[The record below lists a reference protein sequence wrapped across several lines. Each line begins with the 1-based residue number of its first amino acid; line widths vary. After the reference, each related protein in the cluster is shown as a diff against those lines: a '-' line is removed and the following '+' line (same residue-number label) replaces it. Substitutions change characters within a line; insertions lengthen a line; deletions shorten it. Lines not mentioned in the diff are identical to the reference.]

1 MTVTSFTI
9 ETPGDSVSNGPAV
22 VLASASESRRRL
34 LRGAGVPFRAEASA
48 IDEEEI
54 KAALRAEGASAMQ
67 VAETLAELKAR
78 RIVRRHPGALIV
90 GADQMLDCD
99 GRWFDKPGFRAAA
112 AEQLRALSGRA
123 HELLTS
129 VCLLRDEQRIWHHN
143 ARARLVM
150 RPLSDAF
157 IDAYLDAVGEA
168 ALHSVGA
175 YQIEGRGAQLF
186 AQIEGDGFAIQ
197 GLPLLPLLEMLRQH
211 GVLAR

>member
-1 MTVTSFTI
+1 MTVMSFTI
-9 ETPGDSVSNGPAV
+9 ETPSDSVSTGPAV

-34 LRGAGVPFRAEASA
+34 LRNAGVPFRAEASA

-78 RIVRRHPGALIV
+78 RIVRCHPGALIV

>member
-1 MTVTSFTI
+1 MTVSSFTI
-9 ETPGDSVSNGPAV
+9 ETPQDVASTAPAV

-34 LRGAGVPFRAEASA
+34 LRGAGVPFRAELSA
-48 IDEEEI
+48 IDEDEV
-54 KAALRAEGASAMQ
+54 KAALRAEGASAAQ

-78 RIVRRHPGALIV
+78 RVAPRHPGALVI
-90 GADQMLDCD
+90 GADQMLDC
-99 GRWFDKPGFRAAA
+99 AADA
-112 AEQLRALSGRA
+112 TEQLRALSGGA
-123 HELLTS
+123 HELLTA
-129 VCLLRDEQRIWHHN
+129 VCLLRDGQRIWHHN

-150 RPLSDAF
+150 RPLSEDF
-157 IDAYLDAVGEA
+157 IDAYLDAVGES

-211 GVLAR
+211 GVLAQ

>member
-1 MTVTSFTI
+1 MSVTSSTI
-9 ETPGDSVSNGPAV
+9 ETPEEGAANAPPV

-34 LRGAGVPFRAEASA
+34 LRSAGVPFRAEASA
-48 IDEEEI
+48 VDEDEI

-78 RIVRRHPGALIV
+78 RIAHRHPGALII
-90 GADQMLDCD
+90 GADQMLDCE
-99 GRWFDKPGFRAAA
+99 GRWLDKPGTRAAA

-123 HELLTS
+123 HALLTS

-143 ARARLVM
+143 APARLVM
-150 RPLSDAF
+150 RPLSEGF
-157 IDAYLDAVGEA
+157 IEAYLDAVGEP
-168 ALHSVGA
+168 ALHGVGA

>member
-1 MTVTSFTI
+1 MTVTSFSI
-9 ETPGDSVSNGPAV
+9 ETPGARSATAPEL

-34 LRGAGVPFRAEASA
+34 LRSAGVPFRSEAPA
-48 IDEEEI
+48 VDEDDV
-54 KAALRAEGASAMQ
+54 KAALRAEGASAIQ

-78 RIVRRHPGALIV
+78 RIAHRHPGALIV

-99 GRWFDKPGFRAAA
+99 GRWFDKPADRAAA

-129 VCLLRDEQRIWHHN
+129 VCLLRGEERIWHHN
-143 ARARLVM
+143 ECARLVM

-157 IDAYLDAVGEA
+157 IAAYLEAVGQA
-168 ALHSVGA
+168 ALNSVGA